1 MAANPTA
8 KTWTAPEP
16 TKPRPHA
23 LMRKLEAFEGL
34 DGAADVISK
43 KFRDALGRQP
53 LKDLLSGTWLGHSLH
68 PLMTDVPIGAW
79 TSAVLLDHLGGED
92 AEGAS
97 DLLVGVGLAAA
108 GPTALAGWSDWADST
123 VGNKPVSRVGLVHA
137 ASNITAVGLYAASLL
152 ARRRGAR
159 RTGKL
164 LALAGAG
171 ALGTGGYLGGHLS
184 LVQGIGVDQ
193 TAFEGRPGDWTD
205 AAVASELTEG
215 RPHVATVEGA
225 DVLLVREGER
235 VFALANTC
243 THRGGPL
250 SDGEVSEGCVECPW
264 HGSRFRLSDG
274 SVEQGPATTPQPA
287 YDVRER
293 DGRVEVRA
301 RR

>member
-1 MAANPTA
+1 MTA
-8 KTWTAPEP
+8 TWTAPEP
-16 TKPRPHA
+16 TAPPPHA
-23 LMRKLEAFEGL
+23 LVRKLEAFEGL

-43 KFRDALGRQP
+43 KLRDALARQP

-68 PLMTDVPIGAW
+68 PLMTDLPIGTW
-79 TSAVLLDHLGGED
+79 TSALLLDLLGGED

-137 ASNITAVGLYAASLL
+137 ASNITALGLYTASLL

-159 RTGKL
+159 RRGKL
-164 LALAGAG
+164 LGLAGAG
-171 ALGTGGYLGGHLS
+171 ALGLGGYLGGHLS
-184 LVQGIGVDQ
+184 FVRGIGVNQ
-193 TAFEGRPGDWTD
+193 TAFEGRPGDWTE
-205 AAVASELTEG
+205 AAGASQLTEG

-225 DVLLVREGER
+225 DVLLVRQGER

-250 SDGEVSEGCVECPW
+250 SDGELVDGCVECPW
-264 HGSRFRLSDG
+264 HGSRFRLADG
-274 SVEQGPATTPQPA
+274 SVEQGPASAPQPA

-301 RR
+301 HR

>member
-1 MAANPTA
+1 MTA
-8 KTWTAPEP
+8 SSSPKTWTAPEP
-16 TKPRPHA
+16 TQPPPHA
-23 LMRKLEAFEGL
+23 LVRKLETFEGL
-34 DGAADVISK
+34 DDAADVISK
-43 KFRDALGRQP
+43 KLRDALGRQP

-68 PLMTDVPIGAW
+68 PLMTDIPIGTW
-79 TSAVLLDHLGGED
+79 ISALLLDHLGGED
-92 AEGAS
+92 AEGAA
-97 DLLVGVGLAAA
+97 DLLVGAGLAAA

-123 VGNKPVSRVGLVHA
+123 VGNEPVSRVGLVHA
-137 ASNITAVGLYAASLL
+137 ASNITAVGLYTASLL

-159 RTGKL
+159 RRGKL
-164 LALAGAG
+164 LGLAGAG
-171 ALGTGGYLGGHLS
+171 AIGLGGYLGGHLS

-193 TAFEGRPGDWTD
+193 TAFEGRPGDWAD
-205 AAVASELTEG
+205 AVAASELTEG
-215 RPHVATVEGA
+215 RPHVATVDGA

-235 VFALANTC
+235 IFALANTC

-250 SDGEVSEGCVECPW
+250 VDGELVDGCVECPW
-264 HGSRFRLSDG
+264 HGSRFRLADG